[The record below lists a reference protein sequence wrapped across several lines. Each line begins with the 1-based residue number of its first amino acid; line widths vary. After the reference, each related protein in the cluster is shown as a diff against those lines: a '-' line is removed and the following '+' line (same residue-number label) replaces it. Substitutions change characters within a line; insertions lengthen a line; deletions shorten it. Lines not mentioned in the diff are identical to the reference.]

1 MPVTATLRDRCDAH
15 IERCRRNLAVARAA
29 LSVARDRLA
38 QLYSLQQQYG
48 PDTAVAAVERYRR
61 DVADYERF
69 EQEYLDIITGIE
81 GRLCDRL

>member
-1 MPVTATLRDRCDAH
+1 
-15 IERCRRNLAVARAA
+15 
-29 LSVARDRLA
+29 LA